1 MKISDLLYTSFHGL
15 KTHKLRT
22 GLTTL
27 GIIIGIATV
36 ITMVAIIEGVNRF
49 VYNVFGSIGS
59 DLIYIQK
66 WKWSFVVGRRG
77 SDFWKEIEKRK
88 DLEIEDAEA
97 IKSLK
102 SIKGVAVTY
111 PVLNVNEV
119 KYKDKV
125 LSVNDI
131 EGVTPEYLYILNA
144 TIVKG
149 RNFMDADNDFRR
161 KVCIIGHFVA
171 ENLFE
176 KEDEIDK
183 EILIGNQKFTVI
195 GVTEK
200 KGEFLGQNLDN
211 IIIMPLNTALL
222 YFKPPSSGWM
232 KAFQTLRIVAKIKEG
247 YKIDDV
253 QEEIRLLLRQ
263 RRNLFF
269 NAEEDFALNTQE
281 MLLSAYRNLTMGIFF
296 AMIGIASLA
305 LIVGGIGIMNIML
318 VSVTERTKEIGIRMA
333 IGAKRRDI
341 LFQFL
346 AESIFITL
354 FGGILGLLLGIGFAK
369 IVDILTP
376 LPSYIPL
383 WSIFVAVGFSSITGL
398 FFGIYPATRASKLN
412 PIEAL
417 RYE

>member
-1 MKISDLLYTSFHGL
+1 MRILDLLYTSFHGL

-22 GLTTL
+22 SLTTL
-27 GIIIGIATV
+27 GIVIGIATV

-49 VYNVFGSIGS
+49 VYNVFGSVGS
-59 DLIYIQK
+59 DVIYIQK
-66 WKWSFVVGRRG
+66 WKWAFVIGRRG
-77 SDFWKEIEKRK
+77 SGFWREIEKRK
-88 DLEIEDAEA
+88 DLEVSDAEA
-97 IKSLK
+97 IKGLK
-102 SIKGVAVTY
+102 SVKEVSIVY
-111 PVLNVNEV
+111 PVLNVDEV
-119 KYKDKV
+119 KYKNKV
-125 LSVNDI
+125 LSVNTI
-131 EGVTPEYLYILNA
+131 EGVTPEYLSISGRVIL
-144 TIVKG
+144 KG
-149 RNFMDADNDFRR
+149 RNFTDADNEFNRR
-161 KVCIIGHFVA
+161 VCIIGPFVE

-176 KEDEIDK
+176 NEDGIEK
-183 EILIGNQKFTVI
+183 EIIIGNYRFTVI
-195 GVTEK
+195 GVTDK

-211 IIIMPLNTALL
+211 FILIPFNTSFL
-222 YFKPPSSGWM
+222 YFKPSGLEWM
-232 KAFQTLRIVAKIKEG
+232 KAFQSLKIVAKIKEG
-247 YKIDDV
+247 YKIEDAI
-253 QEEIRLLLRQ
+253 EEIRFLLRQ
-263 RRNLFF
+263 RRNIFF
-269 NAEEDFALNTQE
+269 NKEEDFALNTQE
-281 MLLSAYRNLTMGIFF
+281 IFLSAYRNLTTGIFF

-346 AESIFITL
+346 TESIFITL

-376 LPSYIPL
+376 LPSHIPF
-383 WSIFVAVGFSSITGL
+383 WSILVAVGFSSITGL

>member
-22 GLTTL
+22 SLATL
-27 GIIIGIATV
+27 GIVIGIATV
-36 ITMVAIIEGVNRF
+36 ITMVAIIEGVNKF

-97 IKSLK
+97 IKNLK
-102 SIKGVAVTY
+102 SIKGVAITY

-125 LSVNDI
+125 LSVNNI
-131 EGVTPEYLYILNA
+131 EGVTPEYLYILN
-144 TIVKG
+144 TIIVKG
-149 RNFMDADNDFRR
+149 RNFTDADNDFRR

-176 KEDEIDK
+176 KEDGIDK

-195 GVTEK
+195 GVMEK

-211 IIIMPLNTALL
+211 IIIIPLNTALL

-232 KAFQTLRIVAKIKEG
+232 KAFQTIRIVVKIKEG
-247 YKIDDV
+247 YKIEDV
-253 QEEIRLLLRQ
+253 QEEIRLLLRG

-281 MLLSAYRNLTMGIFF
+281 MLLSAYKNLTMGIFF

-333 IGAKRRDI
+333 IGAKKRDI

-346 AESIFITL
+346 TESIFITL
-354 FGGILGLLLGIGFAK
+354 FGGVLGLLLGICFAK

-383 WSIFVAVGFSSITGL
+383 WSVLVAIGFSSITGL

>member
-131 EGVTPEYLYILNA
+131 EGVTPEYLYILNT

>member
-1 MKISDLLYTSFHGL
+1 MRISDLFYTSFHGL

-27 GIIIGIATV
+27 GIVIGIATV

-49 VYNVFGSIGS
+49 VYNIFGSVGS
-59 DLIYIQK
+59 DVIYIQK
-66 WKWSFVVGRRG
+66 WKWTFVMGKRR
-77 SDFWKEIEKRK
+77 SDLWKEMEKRK
-88 DLEIEDAEA
+88 DLEIDDAN
-97 IKSLK
+97 IIRSLK
-102 SIKGVAVTY
+102 GIKDVGIIY
-111 PVLNVNEV
+111 PVYSVEEV

-125 LSVNDI
+125 LNVGKI
-131 EGVTPEYLYILNA
+131 IGVTPEYLSITGLF
-144 TIVKG
+144 IEKG
-149 RNFMDADNDFRR
+149 RSFVDADNEFKR
-161 KVCIIGHFVA
+161 KLCIIGPFVK
-171 ENLFE
+171 ENLF
-176 KEDEIDK
+176 DK
-183 EILIGNQKFTVI
+183 EEEIGKEIVIGNHRFSVIGLTQKRGELFGESLDNFILI
-195 GVTEK
+195 
-200 KGEFLGQNLDN
+200 
-211 IIIMPLNTALL
+211 PLNTSLL
-222 YFKPPSSGWM
+222 YFKPSQSGWGR
-232 KAFQTLRIVAKIKEG
+232 AFQTLTIVAKIREG
-247 YKIDDV
+247 YKIEDV
-253 QEEIRLLLRQ
+253 QEDIRLLLRK

-269 NAEEDFALNTQE
+269 NVEEDFSLNTQE
-281 MLLSAYRNLTMGIFF
+281 MLLLTYKSVTMGIFF

-354 FGGILGLLLGIGFAK
+354 FGGVLGLLLGIGFAK

-383 WSIFVAVGFSSITGL
+383 WSVLIAIGFSSITGL

>member
-1 MKISDLLYTSFHGL
+1 M

-131 EGVTPEYLYILNA
+131 EGVTPEYLYILNT

-222 YFKPPSSGWM
+222 YFKPPSFGWM

>member
-1 MKISDLLYTSFHGL
+1 MKILDLFYISFQGL

-49 VYNVFGSIGS
+49 VYSVFGSIGS
-59 DLIYIQK
+59 DVIYIQK
-66 WKWSFVVGRRG
+66 WKWSLFIGRRG
-77 SDFWKEIEKRK
+77 SEFWREIEKRK

-97 IKSLK
+97 IKNLK
-102 SIKGVAVTY
+102 SIKAVGLTY
-111 PVLNVNEV
+111 PVLNVDEI
-119 KYKDKV
+119 KYKDRV
-125 LSVNDI
+125 LNVNEI
-131 EGVTPEYLYILNA
+131 RGVTPEYLS
-144 TIVKG
+144 IVNMIISKG
-149 RNFMDADNDFRR
+149 RNFTDADNDFKR
-161 KVCIIGHFVA
+161 KVCIIGNFVA

-176 KEDEIDK
+176 GEEEIDK
-183 EILIGNQKFTVI
+183 EIVIGNQRFIVV
-195 GVTEK
+195 GVLEK

-211 IIIMPLNTALL
+211 IVLIPLNTSIL
-222 YFKPPSSGWM
+222 YFKPPSSGFM
-232 KAFQTLRIVAKIKEG
+232 KAFQTLSIVAKIKEG
-247 YKIDDV
+247 YRIEEV
-253 QEEIRLLLRQ
+253 IEEIRLLLRE

-269 NAEEDFALNTQE
+269 NVEEDFALNTQE
-281 MLLSAYRNLTMGIFF
+281 ILLSAYRSLTMGIFF
-296 AMIGIASLA
+296 AMMGIASLS

-333 IGAKRRDI
+333 IGAKRKDV

-346 AESIFITL
+346 TEAIFITL
-354 FGGILGLLLGIGFAK
+354 FGGILGLLLGICLAK
-369 IVDILTP
+369 IVDVLTP

-383 WSIFVAVGFSSITGL
+383 WSIFVAVGFSTVTGL